1 MNQGGRGQRAGPL
14 RSRPEVEPDGV
25 SCGAS
30 GAAPRDG
37 TVSQSSNVRSVRRS
51 ISLDGIRTRSA
62 DVPITRDG
70 RTRWT
75 IEENTLIMRVHYI
88 AIELQA
94 TSGRTYRDLLT
105 STWNEINPERHSYPN
120 LLANRVRW
128 IMEHEKFS
136 SVELEAIKRSIR
148 PFAPPPSDETN
159 YTEVE
164 QPEIENQETT
174 QLENLFKKNM
184 QLYTKI
190 SPQNRPKIPRLKGS
204 RNIHESVKEVNKIIK
219 STLKRNSTLE
229 EVVDCV
235 FAGAVTVCQENKI
248 HITSRQP
255 KPKEDK
261 EPPWKQRLEKKIN
274 TIRKQIGKLH
284 TYLNTNSPSRKTSKK
299 VARIA
304 SEFRI
309 KSIGERFKQDL
320 TKLCDTLKQK
330 VKALDNLKEQQQPR
344 KNFRHRKTCMRHGRK
359 YGVTKWNMMMKPL
372 GSGKRRR
379 KRRNMPWKKSP

>member
-1 MNQGGRGQRAGPL
+1 
-14 RSRPEVEPDGV
+14 
-25 SCGAS
+25 
-30 GAAPRDG
+30 
-37 TVSQSSNVRSVRRS
+37 
-51 ISLDGIRTRSA
+51 
-62 DVPITRDG
+62 
-70 RTRWT
+70 
-75 IEENTLIMRVHYI
+75 
-88 AIELQA
+88 
-94 TSGRTYRDLLT
+94 
-105 STWNEINPERHSYPN
+105 
-120 LLANRVRW
+120 
-128 IMEHEKFS
+128 
-136 SVELEAIKRSIR
+136 
-148 PFAPPPSDETN
+148 
-159 YTEVE
+159 
-164 QPEIENQETT
+164 
-174 QLENLFKKNM
+174 M

-330 VKALDNLKEQQQPR
+330 VKALGNRIRRYNERSTRYKNNQLFYKNQKQFYRQLEGTTTTEEEFPTPQDMHATWKEIWGHAVEHDDEASWIREAETEAEKYAMEEITITEDDIKAVLKKSNNWTAPGPDGIHNYWW
-344 KNFRHRKTCMRHGRK
+344 KNFDSTHEQLSKLFQKALTDPSQIPEFCTLGITHMIPKGTKNGDPTNYRPITCLPAIYKILTGTLTHHIWKHVAKNKILAREQNGCRRDARGCK
-359 YGVTKWNMMMKPL
+359 ELLIVDALVTKQAKKKL
-372 GSGKRRR
+372 
-379 KRRNMPWKKSP
+379 RNLSMGWIDYI